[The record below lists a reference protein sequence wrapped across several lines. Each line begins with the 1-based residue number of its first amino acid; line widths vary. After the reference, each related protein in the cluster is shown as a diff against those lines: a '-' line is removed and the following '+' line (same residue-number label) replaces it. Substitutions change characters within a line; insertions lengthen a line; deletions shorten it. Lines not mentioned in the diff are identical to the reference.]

1 MNILV
6 ADDENVSR
14 SLLQFQLEQ
23 WGNSV
28 LPAENGVQAWDLLQ
42 THDCQL
48 VITDWMMP
56 ELTGIDLLRKIRA
69 SDRAGYVYV
78 ILLTSKSEKEA
89 LVTGL
94 TTGAD
99 DFLTK
104 PVNPRELQARLQ
116 PSQRIIDLERRLAE
130 RNRELES
137 RNKQLSET
145 NAKTKRDL
153 DAAAQIQQAF
163 LPSRVQDIPNVRFA
177 WHYSPCNELAGDMLN
192 VLRLDEEH
200 VGVYVLDVSGH
211 GVQAALMAVAAC
223 RYLSSHKDASSVLW
237 QRRDGSSDYS
247 LLSPAAAIEQ
257 LNSRFV
263 AQSLTEQ
270 YFTLVYGILN
280 QRSGEFRYT
289 VAGHPS
295 PVHVSASCRPAFLAG
310 DGLPIGIAETDYEEH
325 SLQLEPG
332 DRLIFS
338 SDGVT
343 ESMNAAQELFG
354 NARFVEA
361 LQSSCRRSLETAMS
375 DILRHVKAW
384 CGDAPIHDDL
394 SLLVLEYTPNQ
405 QTSPENLLRH
415 FCPCLSVSSV

>member
-1 MNILV
+1 MKILV
-6 ADDENVSR
+6 ADDEILSR
-14 SLLQFQLEQ
+14 DLLQFQLEQ
-23 WGNSV
+23 WGHSV
-28 LPAENGVQAWDLLQ
+28 LSADNGAQAWELLQ
-42 THDCQL
+42 TQDCQL
-48 VITDWMMP
+48 VITDWVMP
-56 ELTGIDLLRKIRA
+56 EMNGIDLLRKIRA

-104 PVNPRELQARLQ
+104 PVDPIELQARLQ

-130 RNRELES
+130 QNRELEG
-137 RNKQLSET
+137 RNQQLAHT
-145 NAKTKRDL
+145 NARTKRDL
-153 DAAAQIQQAF
+153 DAAAQIQQAL
-163 LPSRVQDIPNVRFA
+163 LPSRVQDIPHVRFA

-192 VLRLDEEH
+192 VLRLDEDH

-211 GVQAALMAVAAC
+211 GVQASLLAVTAC
-223 RYLSSHKDASSVLW
+223 RYLSSHQDASSVLW
-237 QRRDGSSDYS
+237 QRRDGSSEYR
-247 LLSPAAAIEQ
+247 LRSPAAAVAE

-289 VAGHPS
+289 LAGHPA
-295 PVHVSASCRPAFLAG
+295 PVLAPAHGNPVFLCG

-325 SLQLEPG
+325 TLQLESG
-332 DRLIFS
+332 DRLIFY

-343 ESMNAAQELFG
+343 ECMNAAQELFG
-354 NARFVEA
+354 NSRL
-361 LQSSCRRSLETAMS
+361 LQTLRGTS
-375 DILRHVKAW
+375 DQTVDTTLSEILDDVKTW
-384 CGDAPIHDDL
+384 IGDAPIHDDL
-394 SLLVLEYTPNQ
+394 SLLAFEYSPQRTDWRRQECSPSKLVLTHM
-405 QTSPENLLRH
+405 S
-415 FCPCLSVSSV
+415 

>member
-1 MNILV
+1 MKILL
-6 ADDENVSR
+6 ADDETIPR
-14 SLLQFQLEQ
+14 DLLQFQLEK
-23 WGNSV
+23 WGHSV
-28 LPAENGVQAWDLLQ
+28 LPADNGVQAWELFQ
-42 THDCQL
+42 TQDCQL
-48 VITDWMMP
+48 VITDWEMP
-56 ELTGIDLLRKIRA
+56 EMNGIDLLRKIRA

-104 PVNPRELQARLQ
+104 PVDPIELQARLQ

-137 RNKQLSET
+137 RNQQLSDT
-145 NAKTKRDL
+145 HAKTKRDL

-163 LPSRVQDIPNVRFA
+163 LPSRVQDIPGVRFA

-192 VLRLDEEH
+192 VLRLDEDH

-211 GVQAALMAVAAC
+211 GVQASLMAVAAC
-223 RYLSSHKDASSVLW
+223 RSLSSHKDASSVLW
-237 QRRDGSSDYS
+237 QRRDGSSEYR
-247 LLSPAAAIEQ
+247 LRSPAAAVAE
-257 LNSRFV
+257 LNARFV

-289 VAGHPS
+289 LAGHPA
-295 PVHVSASCRPAFLAG
+295 PVLAPAHGNPVFLCG

-325 SLQLEPG
+325 SIRLESG
-332 DRLIFS
+332 DRLIFY

-343 ESMNAAQELFG
+343 ECMNATEVLFG
-354 NARFVEA
+354 NSRL
-361 LQSSCRRSLETAMS
+361 LQTLRGTS
-375 DILRHVKAW
+375 DQTVDTTLSEILDDVKTW
-384 CGDAPIHDDL
+384 IGDAPIHDDL
-394 SLLVLEYTPNQ
+394 SLLALEY
-405 QTSPENLLRH
+405 SPQRTDWRRQECSPSKLVLTH
-415 FCPCLSVSSV
+415 MS